1 MAISREEMQSSR
13 VQYDESTRTY
23 FLDGQPKCL
32 RPNRHSDDFCTQP
45 AGMRTDHYG
54 KGGCYLHGGSSGRP
68 PVHGRYA
75 KVSGQRLRQNFEEFL
90 TEIDASNLMPEL
102 AVLRSSL
109 AAAVEEFEE
118 SGDLETLELINKISN
133 SIVTAVQKIHK
144 INERYTLTAN
154 SGRLMM
160 LKAIETQKR
169 FLEEWFPGD
178 EEGNK
183 QRLETWLIG
192 WRQEVE
198 RPLFG

>member
-1 MAISREEMQSSR
+1 MESSR
-13 VQYDESTRTY
+13 VQYDKDTRTY
-23 FLDGQPKCL
+23 FLNDKALCL
-32 RPNRHSDDFCTQP
+32 RPKRHGDGDCTQP

-54 KGGCYLHGGSSGRP
+54 KGGCYLHGGSSGRK

-90 TEIDASNLMPEL
+90 SEMDASNLMPEL
-102 AVLRSSL
+102 AMLGSSL
-109 AAAVEEFEE
+109 TTAVEKFEE
-118 SGDLETLELINKISN
+118 NGDLETLEVINKISN

-144 INERYTLTAN
+144 INERYTSTAN

-160 LKAIETQKR
+160 LKAVETQKR
-169 FLEEWFPGD
+169 MLEQWFPGD
-178 EEGNK
+178 EQND
-183 QRLETWLIG
+183 QRLQEWLLG